1 MNGQI
6 SPSASFAG
14 GAAIAGGDQGRLPAA
29 SRLIVA
35 LLASCLLHGAAVI
48 LPYLGSG
55 GKESR
60 LLQQGGQQLPRAL
73 TATLAFTRRTPLS
86 AISLSRQGDRYPES
100 PVLPAKPADASHP
113 SQPRSEGADLLP
125 IPAPS
130 YYGTDQLSKRPQPL
144 AEVKLD
150 TPEISPIIASGKMI
164 LKLWINERGEV
175 IEVEVEKTELP
186 DAFSRAAITA
196 FKQLHFI
203 AGERHGQPVGSVMR
217 IEVSYVDGRSPPP

>member
-6 SPSASFAG
+6 SSSAPLAG
-14 GAAIAGGDQGRLPAA
+14 GATIASSDEGRLPDAA
-29 SRLIVA
+29 RMVAA

-60 LLQQGGQQLPRAL
+60 FVQQGGQQLPRAL
-73 TATLAFTRRTPLS
+73 TATLASLTKTQRAAT
-86 AISLSRQGDRYPES
+86 SLSRQGDRYPES
-100 PVLPAKPADASHP
+100 PVLSANPAETSHP

-144 AEVKLD
+144 AEADLD
-150 TPEISPIIASGKMI
+150 TPEIRPIIASGKMI
-164 LKLWINERGEV
+164 LKLWINELGEV
-175 IEVEVEKTELP
+175 IEVEVEKTDLP
-186 DAFSRAAITA
+186 DVFSRTAITA
-196 FKQLHFI
+196 FKQLHFA
-203 AGERHGQPVGSVMR
+203 AGERHGQTVGSVMR
-217 IEVSYVDGRSPPP
+217 IEVDYVDGRLPPH

>member
-6 SPSASFAG
+6 PPSAPLAG
-14 GAAIAGGDQGRLPAA
+14 GATIASGDQGRLPDA

-55 GKESR
+55 GKENR

-73 TATLAFTRRTPLS
+73 TATLASMTKTPL
-86 AISLSRQGDRYPES
+86 AATSLSRQGDRYPES
-100 PVLPAKPADASHP
+100 PMLPAKPAEASHP

-144 AEVKLD
+144 AEAKLD

-164 LKLWINERGEV
+164 LKLWINELGEV

-186 DAFSRAAITA
+186 EMFSRTAISA
-196 FKQLHFI
+196 FKQLRFA
-203 AGERHGQPVGSVMR
+203 AGERHGQAVGSVMR

>member
-1 MNGQI
+1 MNGQN
-6 SPSASFAG
+6 SPSAPLA
-14 GAAIAGGDQGRLPAA
+14 GAATIASGDQGRLPHAA
-29 SRLIVA
+29 RLIAA

-55 GKESR
+55 GKENR

-73 TATLAFTRRTPLS
+73 TATLASMTKTQL
-86 AISLSRQGDRYPES
+86 AATSLSRQGDRYPES
-100 PVLPAKPADASHP
+100 PVLPANPAEASHP

-144 AEVKLD
+144 AEANLD

-164 LKLWINERGEV
+164 LKLWINELGEV

-186 DAFSRAAITA
+186 EVFSRTAITA
-196 FKQLHFI
+196 FKQLHFA

-217 IEVSYVDGRSPPP
+217 IEVSYVDGRSQPP